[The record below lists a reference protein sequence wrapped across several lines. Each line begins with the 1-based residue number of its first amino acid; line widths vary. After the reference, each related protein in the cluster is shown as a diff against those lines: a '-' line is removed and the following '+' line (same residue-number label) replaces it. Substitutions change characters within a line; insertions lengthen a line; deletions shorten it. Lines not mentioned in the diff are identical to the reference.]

1 MTETPADA
9 GHQGNQAPQQAPE
22 PNVEAPRAA
31 KSSGKNKSRVRIGAV
46 VALAIVAGVVAWV
59 IVDRHSNSNA
69 SSTTTQPVTG
79 PVVKSIGPVAMSK
92 GSLHSEAAR
101 IGQPVYWA
109 GAQRGHT
116 YEFTRTTANN
126 LYVRYL
132 PAGVKGG
139 APGSGYL
146 IVATYPDTNA
156 YRGLMAVA
164 HGQQVKL
171 PGGGIALVDASYP
184 KSVHLA
190 FPGVPYQVEVYD
202 PSPATALQ
210 VATSG
215 KVAPVG

>member
-1 MTETPADA
+1 MDGRRSRSYLLGMTNTPD
-9 GHQGNQAPQQAPE
+9 E
-22 PNVEAPRAA
+22 RSVEAPAPPRTSAA
-31 KSSGKNKSRVRIGAV
+31 GKSRIRIGAV
-46 VALAIVAGVVAWV
+46 IALAIVAGVVAWV

-79 PVVKSIGPVAMSK
+79 PVVKRIGPIAMSK
-92 GSLHSEAAR
+92 ASLLSEAGK
-101 IGQPVYWA
+101 IGQPVYWS

-116 YEFTRTTANN
+116 YEFTRTTGNN
-126 LYVRYL
+126 VYVRYL

-139 APGSGYL
+139 APGSAYL
-146 IVATYPDTNA
+146 IVATYPDSNA
-156 YRGLMAVA
+156 YRGLLGAA
-164 HGQQVKL
+164 NGQQVKI

-202 PSPATALQ
+202 PSPAVALQ
-210 VATSG
+210 TATSG